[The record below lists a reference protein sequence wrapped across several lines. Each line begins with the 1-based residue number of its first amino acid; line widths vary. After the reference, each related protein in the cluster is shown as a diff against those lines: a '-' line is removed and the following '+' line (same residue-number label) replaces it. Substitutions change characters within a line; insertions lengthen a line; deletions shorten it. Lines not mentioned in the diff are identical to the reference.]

1 MKKFLIF
8 SLISL
13 VVTVTSLSYINYA
26 LLSDSSVSV
35 NIENS
40 VDLGEAVTVGY
51 LSSGYSSP
59 EFNDDF
65 SKAIFLCNDLLYI
78 FNLSLNSYEVLGEL
92 SFIKDAQ
99 FIDTNTILYVS
110 DDKDGISLNIFNLND
125 RTIDELGTL
134 SYRYFTNLNNVK
146 LNEDALYFDIEYV
159 KDGVRGAKSYYYKNN
174 QIKSN
179 NSYLN
184 KIADLNVDDNYIYT
198 TETLDTYIN
207 NSLFSYNNSSKF
219 EVLGKDTNDIVYLMD
234 KENDDRII
242 SIAIS
247 ENIEILEEY
256 NLGNTS
262 YNKILCTDSVYLIGD
277 TFAYDIKNNK
287 KLSIDT
293 PANILL
299 IIDNTIF
306 YEQDGELLKQ
316 SI

>member
-1 MKKFLIF
+1 MKKILIF

-13 VVTVTSLSYINYA
+13 VVTVTSLGYINYA

-35 NIENS
+35 NTENN
-40 VDLGEAVTVGY
+40 VDLSEAVTVGY

-59 EFNDDF
+59 KFNDDF
-65 SKAIFLCNDLLYI
+65 SKAIFLCNDLLYM
-78 FNLSLNSYEVLGEL
+78 FNLSSNSYEVLGEL

-99 FIDTNTILYVS
+99 FVDNNTILYVS
-110 DDKDGISLNIFNLND
+110 DDKDGISLNVFNLTD
-125 RTIDELGTL
+125 RTTNKLGTL
-134 SYRYFTNLNNVK
+134 SYRYFANLNNVR
-146 LNEDALYFDIEYV
+146 LNDDMLYFDIEYV

-179 NSYLN
+179 SSYFN
-184 KIADLNVDDNYIYT
+184 KIANLNINDNYIYT
-198 TETLDTYIN
+198 TETFDTYIN

-219 EVLGKDTNDIVYLMD
+219 EVLGKDTNDVVYLKD
-234 KENDDRII
+234 KENEGKII

-262 YNKILCTDSVYLIGD
+262 YNKILCTDSIYLIGD
-277 TFAYDIKNNK
+277 TFAYDIKNNI
-287 KLSIDT
+287 KLSIDA

-299 IIDNTIF
+299 VIDNTIF
-306 YEQDGELLKQ
+306 YEQDGEFLKQ